1 MRHRS
6 QAGRCGASGIIRRTA
21 SRKAQSPFLIVL
33 PLVSSIGIRPGM
45 RVAVLLMLVA
55 PALAATSGSGGAQA
69 LLVENAWIREPPPGT
84 DMGVAYLTLRNSGPR
99 PVTVVGFECPLAE
112 AAMLHETRIESGQ
125 ARMRP
130 RASISIP
137 PAQSVRLA
145 PDGLHVML
153 HGLKRALR
161 SGERVP
167 VIVVL
172 ADGGRVT
179 ASALVRPLG
188 SE

>member
-45 RVAVLLMLVA
+45 RVALLLMLA
-55 PALAATSGSGGAQA
+55 ASALAATSAATAPA

-167 VIVVL
+167 LVVVL
-172 ADGGRVT
+172 ADGGRVS
-179 ASALVRPLG
+179 ASALVRPIG
-188 SE
+188 GQ

>member
-1 MRHRS
+1 
-6 QAGRCGASGIIRRTA
+6 
-21 SRKAQSPFLIVL
+21 
-33 PLVSSIGIRPGM
+33 M

-55 PALAATSGSGGAQA
+55 PALAAPSGTGAPA

-84 DMGVAYLTLRNSGPR
+84 DMGAAYLTLRNPGPR

-130 RASISIP
+130 RASLDIP
-137 PAQSVRLA
+137 PAQAVSLA

-167 VIVVL
+167 LVVVL
-172 ADGGRVT
+172 ADGGRISV
-179 ASALVRPLG
+179 SALVRPIG
-188 SE
+188 SQ